1 MMYGRK
7 RPAAACKD
15 IIDAILLLLRSGYQ
29 SLLVGNLD
37 SVGDIANFSL
47 LRDQDTYLC
56 EVLDIS
62 YGRVRGNF
70 CEFCPTLGSE
80 LALVFVQK
88 NVEDSALTLIDIGL
102 GMILPKDRLVQ
113 NGR

>member
-1 MMYGRK
+1 MYGRK

-56 EVLDIS
+56 KVLDIS
-62 YGRVRGNF
+62 YSRVRGNF
-70 CEFCPTLGSE
+70 CEFCSTLGSE
-80 LALVFVQK
+80 LVLVFVQK